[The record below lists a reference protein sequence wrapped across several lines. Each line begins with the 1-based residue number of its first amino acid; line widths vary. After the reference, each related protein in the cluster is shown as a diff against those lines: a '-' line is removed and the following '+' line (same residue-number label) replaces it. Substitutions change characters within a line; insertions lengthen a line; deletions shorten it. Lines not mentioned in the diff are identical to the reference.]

1 MCVSVC
7 VCVCVGM
14 YVFVSVCLSVYVCVW
29 VHVHAYVHTC
39 TSARLNQVVLLSCD
53 VSSYL
58 QTPHCAHMRTGYK
71 YGNVTMVDTLL
82 KDCLVDP
89 FHDCHMGNTGMIM
102 LLAE

>member
-1 MCVSVC
+1 MSVCVSVC
-7 VCVCVGM
+7 V
-14 YVFVSVCLSVYVCVW
+14 YVSVSVCLFVCLSAYVCVW
-29 VHVHAYVHTC
+29 VHVYAYVHTC
-39 TSARLNQVVLLSCD
+39 TCAWRNLLSCD

-89 FHDCHMGNTGMIM
+89 FHDCHMGNTGMI
-102 LLAE
+102 LF